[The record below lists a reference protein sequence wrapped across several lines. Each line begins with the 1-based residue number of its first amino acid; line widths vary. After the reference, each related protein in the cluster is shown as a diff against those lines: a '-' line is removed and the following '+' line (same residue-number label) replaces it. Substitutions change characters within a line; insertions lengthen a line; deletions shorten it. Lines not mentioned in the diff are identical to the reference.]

1 MIWMWPFLLCGL
13 PWRLSGKESAYQ
25 CRRHRFEDPGDLP
38 SPGIKPRSRSG
49 LSRRSPGEGNGNPF
63 PFLGNPKDRRP
74 RWALVHRVTKEL
86 DTTYWLKQQ
95 QFLLGRKRLR
105 NFAFVFCLHWGVGQT
120 GIILYFIFSY
130 LSVNMCLNAYLII
143 IVQHYREHIM
153 CFLYVRYE
161 LLFYQHSL
169 YLKPSRNCDV
179 AVLQGRGRF
188 PHCHHHRRHG
198 SASAVSVLKY

>member
-1 MIWMWPFLLCGL
+1 MQEMTQEFCFCFLFTLGSGANRHYFVFHFLL
-13 PWRLSGKESAYQ
+13 
-25 CRRHRFEDPGDLP
+25 F
-38 SPGIKPRSRSG
+38 
-49 LSRRSPGEGNGNPF
+49 
-63 PFLGNPKDRRP
+63 
-74 RWALVHRVTKEL
+74 
-86 DTTYWLKQQ
+86 
-95 QFLLGRKRLR
+95 
-105 NFAFVFCLHWGVGQT
+105 
-120 GIILYFIFSY
+120 
-130 LSVNMCLNAYLII
+130 VNMCLNACLII

-188 PHCHHHRRHG
+188 PHCHHHRRYG